1 VSIHFFSGTGAGI
14 DEGVDDGTDDVV
26 GMVGLDDVNREYEQA
41 FSIYLFHNNTS

>member
-26 GMVGLDDVNREYEQA
+26 GMVGLDDVNREYELMH
-41 FSIYLFHNNTS
+41 SIYLALFI

>member
-26 GMVGLDDVNREYEQA
+26 GMVGLDDVNREYELAQSMI
-41 FSIYLFHNNTS
+41 FI